1 MDNGASSYHR
11 FLKGDKNALAEII
24 REYRDGLVLYV
35 CSFTD
40 NICTA
45 EEIAEEVFIKL
56 YVKKPKFSGKS
67 SFKTWLYSIGR
78 FTAIDYIRKTSKLV
92 SVPIDDFY
100 SLADKAELEQ
110 NYIKDEQK
118 IIIHRIIQELNPDYR
133 QVLYLIYFE
142 EFDTSQTAKIMHKTN
157 RQVTHLLYRA
167 KKSLK
172 SELER
177 EGFIYEEL

>member
-11 FLKGDKNALAEII
+11 FLEGDKNALAEII
-24 REYRDGLVLYV
+24 REYRDGLVMYIY
-35 CSFTD
+35 SYTD
-40 NICTA
+40 NICNA

-56 YVKKPKFSGKS
+56 YVRKPRFSGKS

-78 FTAIDYIRKTSKLV
+78 FTAIDHIRKTSKFV

-100 SLADKAELEQ
+100 SLEDKTELEQ

-118 IIIHRIIQELNPDYR
+118 IFIHRVMQKLNQDYR
-133 QVLYLIYFE
+133 QVLYLTYFE
-142 EFDTSQTAKIMHKTN
+142 EFNTSQTAKIMHKTN
-157 RQVTHLLYRA
+157 RQITYLLYRA

-177 EGFIYEEL
+177 EGFTYEEL

>member
-1 MDNGASSYHR
+1 MDNGASSYRR
-11 FLKGDKNALAEII
+11 FLEGDKNALTDII
-24 REYRDGLVLYV
+24 REYREGIVLYIG
-35 CSFTD
+35 SFTD

-56 YVKKPKFSGKS
+56 YVKRPRFSGKS
-67 SFKTWLYSIGR
+67 TFKTWLYSIGR
-78 FTAIDYIRKTSKLV
+78 FTAIDYIRKHSKYA
-92 SVPIDDFY
+92 SASIDDFY
-100 SLADKAELEQ
+100 SLADREEIEN

-118 IIIHRIIQELNPDYR
+118 IMLHQTMQKLNSDYR

-142 EFDTSQTAKIMHKTN
+142 DFDTSQTAKIMHKTN
-157 RQVTHLLYRA
+157 RQITYLLYRA

-177 EGFIYEEL
+177 EGFSYEEL

>member
-1 MDNGASSYHR
+1 MDNGAGSYHR
-11 FLKGDKNALAEII
+11 FLEGDKNALADII
-24 REYRDGLVLYV
+24 REYRDGLVLYI

-45 EEIAEEVFIKL
+45 EEITEEVFVKL
-56 YVKKPKFSGKS
+56 YVKKPRFSGKS

-78 FTAIDYIRKTSKLV
+78 FTAIDYIRKTAKLN
-92 SVPIDDFY
+92 SLPIDDFY
-100 SLADKAELEQ
+100 SLADKEEIEH
-110 NYIKDEQK
+110 NYIKNEQK
-118 IIIHRIIQELNPDYR
+118 ITIHNVIQKLNPDYR
-133 QVLYLIYFE
+133 QVLHLIYFE

-157 RQVTHLLYRA
+157 RQITYLLYRA

>member
-1 MDNGASSYHR
+1 MDNGAGSYHR
-11 FLKGDKNALAEII
+11 FLEGDKNALAEII
-24 REYRDGLVLYV
+24 REYRDGLVLYI
-35 CSFTD
+35 CNCTD

-56 YVKKPKFSGKS
+56 YVKKPRFSGKS

-100 SLADKAELEQ
+100 TLADKAELEHS
-110 NYIKDEQK
+110 YIKDEQK
-118 IIIHRIIQELNPDYR
+118 IMIHNTLQKLNPDYR
-133 QVLYLIYFE
+133 QVLYLTYFE

-157 RQVTHLLYRA
+157 RQITYLLYRA

>member
-1 MDNGASSYHR
+1 MDNGASSYRR
-11 FLKGDKNALAEII
+11 FLEGNKNALAEII
-24 REYRDGLVLYV
+24 REYRDGLVLYI

-40 NICTA
+40 DICTA

-67 SFKTWLYSIGR
+67 SFKTWIYSIGR
-78 FTAIDYIRKTSKLV
+78 FTAIDYIRKMSRLV
-92 SVPIDDFY
+92 SAPIDDFY
-100 SLADKAELEQ
+100 SLADRAEIEQ

-118 IIIHRIIQELNPDYR
+118 IMIHHAMRKLNSNYR

-142 EFDTSQTAKIMHKTN
+142 EFDNAQTAKIMHKTS
-157 RQVTHLLYRA
+157 RQITYLLYRA

>member
-1 MDNGASSYHR
+1 MDNGASSYRR
-11 FLKGDKNALAEII
+11 FLKGDKNALADII

-35 CSFTD
+35 GSFTD

-56 YVKKPKFSGKS
+56 YVNKPKFSGKS

-78 FTAIDYIRKTSKLV
+78 FTAIDYIRKNKKFTSS
-92 SVPIDDFY
+92 SVDEFY
-100 SLADKAELEQ
+100 SLADNEEIEN
-110 NYIKDEQK
+110 NYIKNEQK
-118 IIIHRIIQELNPDYR
+118 IMLHKTMQKLKTDYR

-142 EFDTSQTAKIMHKTN
+142 GFDTSQTAKIMHKTN
-157 RQVTHLLYRA
+157 RQITYLLYRA
-167 KKSLK
+167 KQSLK

-177 EGFIYEEL
+177 DGFTYEEL